1 MTEQNHHKQLFLA
14 HPSQIQTRE
23 EPYACDICSKSFAQ
37 KSTLNNHRLTH
48 VKTES
53 HDRTELS
60 QAVVFGSPEPK
71 AEAELFVRCPL

>member
-1 MTEQNHHKQLFLA
+1 MIGLCEVSVVRHDRTH
-14 HPSQIQTRE
+14 TVE

-48 VKTES
+48 VKTEP
-53 HDRTELS
+53 HDRTELA

-71 AEAELFVRCPL
+71 AEAELL